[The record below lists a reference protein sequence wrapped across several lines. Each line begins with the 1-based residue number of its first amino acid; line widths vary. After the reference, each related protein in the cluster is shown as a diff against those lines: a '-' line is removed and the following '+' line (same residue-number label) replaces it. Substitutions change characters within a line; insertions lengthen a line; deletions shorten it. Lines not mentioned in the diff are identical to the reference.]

1 MKVYISADLEG
12 IAGVVDRSQL
22 GGEGE
27 NYRRA
32 CWLMTGEVD
41 AAARG
46 AFDGGAGEVLVNDSH
61 GPMTNI
67 YIEEL
72 HEDVKL
78 ISGSPKDWS
87 MMAGIFDSCDLAM
100 FIGYHARQGVQGT
113 LSHTY
118 SSATVAELKLNGEV
132 VGELGLSAYIAGYF
146 NVPVGLVSG
155 DDALCSEAKEL
166 LGERTKLVTVKK
178 NLAHRAAESLTPAK
192 AWRLIREQAAA
203 AVREKAFPEP
213 LALKIPVT
221 MELTFQNRGMAEAAA
236 SLPEAELTS
245 GITVKFSH
253 PDLKEVIAAMGVMV
267 TMAQEARQI

>member
-22 GGEGE
+22 GGESE

-32 CWLMTGEVD
+32 RQLMTGEVD

-46 AFDGGAGEVLVNDSH
+46 AFEGGADEVLINDSH

-67 YIEEL
+67 LIDEL

-87 MMAGIFDSCDLAM
+87 MMAGVFDSCDLAM
-100 FIGYHARQGVQGT
+100 FIGYHARQGVRGT

-118 SSATVAELKLNGEV
+118 SSATVAELKLNGQV
-132 VGELGLSAYIAGYF
+132 LGELGLSAYIAGYF
-146 NVPVGLVSG
+146 KVPVGLVSG
-155 DDALCSEAKEL
+155 DDAACSEAEEL
-166 LGERTKLVTVKK
+166 LGERARLVTVKK
-178 NLAHRAAESLTPAK
+178 NLAHRAAESITPAK
-192 AWRLIREQAAA
+192 SRRLLREQAAA
-203 AVREKAFPEP
+203 AIREKAFPEP
-213 LALKIPVT
+213 LYLKIPVT
-221 MELTFQNRGMAEAAA
+221 MELSFQNRGMSEAAA
-236 SLPEAELTS
+236 SLPGAELTS
-245 GITVKFSH
+245 GTTVKFSH

-267 TMAQEARQI
+267 NMAHGVRQI